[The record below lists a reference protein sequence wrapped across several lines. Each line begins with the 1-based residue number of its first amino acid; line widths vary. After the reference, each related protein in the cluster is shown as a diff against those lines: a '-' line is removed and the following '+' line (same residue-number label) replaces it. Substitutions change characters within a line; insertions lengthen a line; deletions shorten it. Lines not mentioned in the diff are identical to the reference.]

1 MNLRSLSVR
10 SKLVITIV
18 VPVAALL
25 LLAALAARG
34 TANIEDGV
42 QNIYHDRV
50 VPLQQLKTIADN
62 YAVLVIDAV
71 NKADAGRMTAEEA
84 LANVREARTE
94 IADIWEA
101 YLATT
106 LTPREQELADGARAL
121 FRAANADLDRLEEAL
136 EGMSGNVQGELD
148 AFNGP
153 LYDSIDPISDQI
165 TELVDLQI
173 DVAGAEAERVS
184 EFYTQVLVRT
194 GGLMLLVLIAV
205 VITGV
210 WTYRSVALPI
220 AHMRETLGQ
229 IAEHHD
235 LSRRV
240 DVSADDEIGAT
251 ANALNSMLD
260 QFQDSIREL
269 RTLTDQMASAAEEL
283 SAVSA
288 QTDGNIDQQRSQTEQ
303 VSTAMNEMAATV
315 QEVARNASDAASSSQ
330 EADQESR
337 AGGEVV
343 RTVVSD
349 IGRLSGEVATIE
361 ETVRN
366 LDEKGQ
372 QIGTVLDVIRG
383 IAEQTN
389 LLALNAAIEAAR
401 AGEQGRGFAVVADEV
416 RTLASRTQDSTADIQ
431 AMIEALQAG
440 TRNAVSAMGRG
451 REMAE
456 ATSNDAERAGQALES
471 IVQAVGRISDMTT
484 QIASAA
490 EEQNAV
496 AEEINRNIYAI
507 NDITGDTANGSR
519 QTATASQEVADI
531 ASRVRDL
538 ASTYRIA

>member
-1 MNLRSLSVR
+1 MNFRSLSVR

-34 TANIEDGV
+34 TANIEKGV

-84 LANVREARTE
+84 LADVREAREE
-94 IADIWEA
+94 IAEIWDA

-106 LTPREQELADGARAL
+106 LTPREQELADGARGL
-121 FRAANADLDRLEEAL
+121 FRAANAHLDRLEGAL
-136 EGMSGNVQGELD
+136 GGMSGDVQGELD

-153 LYDSIDPISDQI
+153 LYDTIDPISDQI
-165 TELVDLQI
+165 TQLVDLQI
-173 DVAGAEAERVS
+173 DVAGTEAERVS
-184 EFYTQVLVRT
+184 AFYTQVLVRS
-194 GGLMLLVLIAV
+194 GALMLVVLIIV
-205 VITGV
+205 VVTGV

-220 AHMRETLGQ
+220 SRMRETLTE

-240 DVSADDEIGAT
+240 DVRSDDEIGAT
-251 ANALNSMLD
+251 AGALNSMLD

-269 RTLTDQMASAAEEL
+269 RTLTDQMASAAEQL
-283 SAVSA
+283 SAVST
-288 QTDGNIDQQRSQTEQ
+288 QTNGNIDQQRSQTEQ

-361 ETVRN
+361 ESVRN

-372 QIGTVLDVIRG
+372 QIGSVLDVIRG

-431 AMIEALQAG
+431 AMIESLQAG
-440 TRNAVSAMGRG
+440 TRNAVTAMGRG

-507 NDITGDTANGSR
+507 NDITGDTANGAR

-538 ASTYRIA
+538 ASAYRIA

>member
-1 MNLRSLSVR
+1 MPRSLNIR
-10 SKLVITIV
+10 SRLVITII
-18 VPVAALL
+18 VPVLALL
-25 LLAALAARG
+25 LVTLMAARG
-34 TANIEDGV
+34 IANIEEGV
-42 QNIYHDRV
+42 QSIYDDRV

-71 NKADAGRMTAEEA
+71 NKADNGLMSAEEA
-84 LANVREARTE
+84 LEGVRAARAE
-94 IADIWEA
+94 INDLWEH
-101 YLATT
+101 YMATT
-106 LTPREQELADGARAL
+106 LTAREDELATAAIGE
-121 FRAANADLDRLEEAL
+121 FRAANADLDRLERAL
-136 EGMSGNVQGELD
+136 SGMTGNVEGELG

-153 LYDSIDPISDQI
+153 LYETIDPISDRI

-173 DVAGAEAERVS
+173 EVAGMEAERVS
-184 EFYTQVLVRT
+184 EVYGQVLLRT
-194 GGLMLLVLIAV
+194 GIVLLIVLIAV
-205 VITGV
+205 VVIGT
-210 WTYRSVALPI
+210 WTYRAI
-220 AHMRETLGQ
+220 ATPVSRMRETLAS
-229 IAEHHD
+229 IVANHD
-235 LSRRV
+235 LSKRV
-240 DVSADDEIGAT
+240 EVGSDDEIGAT
-251 ANALNSMLD
+251 ARALNGMLE
-260 QFQDSIREL
+260 QFEGSIREL
-269 RTLTDQMASAAEEL
+269 RGLTDQMASAAEQL
-283 SAVSA
+283 SAVSS
-288 QTDGNIDQQRSQTEQ
+288 QTNSNVDQQQSQTEQ

-337 AGGEVV
+337 DGGEVV
-343 RTVVSD
+343 RSVVKE

-361 ETVRN
+361 GRVRS

-372 QIGTVLDVIRG
+372 QIGSVLDVIRG

-440 TRNAVSAMGRG
+440 TREAVSAMGRG

-456 ATSNDAERAGQALES
+456 STSHDAERAGEALES

-496 AEEINRNIYAI
+496 AEEINRNISTI
-507 NDITGDTANGSR
+507 NDLTGDTARGAQ
-519 QTATASQEVADI
+519 QTSTASQDVAGI
-531 ASRVRDL
+531 AARVRDL
-538 ASTYRIA
+538 ASAYRIA

>member
-1 MNLRSLSVR
+1 MNFRSLSVR

-34 TANIEDGV
+34 TANIEEGV

-84 LANVREARTE
+84 LADVREAREE
-94 IADIWEA
+94 IAEIWDA

-106 LTPREQELADGARAL
+106 LTPREQELADGARSL
-121 FRAANADLDRLEEAL
+121 FRAANQDLDRLEAAL
-136 EGMSGNVQGELD
+136 NGMSGNVQGELD

-173 DVAGAEAERVS
+173 EVAGAEAERVS
-184 EFYTQVLVRT
+184 EFYGQVLVRT
-194 GGLMLLVLIAV
+194 GGLMLLVLIGV

-220 AHMRETLGQ
+220 AHMRETLEG
-229 IAEHHD
+229 IAGNHD

-240 DVSADDEIGAT
+240 NIGADDEIGAT
-251 ANALNSMLD
+251 ATALNGMLD

-269 RTLTDQMASAAEEL
+269 RTLTDQMASAAEQL
-283 SAVSA
+283 SAVST
-288 QTDGNIDQQRSQTEQ
+288 QTNGNIDQQRSQTEQ

-361 ETVRN
+361 ESVRN

-372 QIGTVLDVIRG
+372 QIGSVLDVIRG

-431 AMIEALQAG
+431 AMIESLQAG
-440 TRNAVSAMGRG
+440 TRNAVTAMGRG

-456 ATSNDAERAGQALES
+456 ATSNDAERAGEALES

-507 NDITGDTANGSR
+507 NDITGDTANGAR

-538 ASTYRIA
+538 ASAYRIG

>member
-1 MNLRSLSVR
+1 MNIRSLSVR

-84 LANVREARTE
+84 LADVREARTE
-94 IADIWEA
+94 IATIWEA

-106 LTPREQELADGARAL
+106 LTPREQELADGARSL
-121 FRAANADLDRLEEAL
+121 FRAANADLDRLEAAL
-136 EGMSGNVQGELD
+136 GGMSGNVQGELD

-173 DVAGAEAERVS
+173 EVAGAEAERVS
-184 EFYTQVLVRT
+184 EFYGQVLVRT
-194 GGLMLLVLIAV
+194 GALMLLVLIGV

-220 AHMRETLGQ
+220 AHMRETLEG
-229 IAEHHD
+229 IAGNHD
-235 LSRRV
+235 LSRRA
-240 DVSADDEIGAT
+240 DVSTDDEIGAT
-251 ANALNSMLD
+251 ATALNSMLD

-269 RTLTDQMASAAEEL
+269 RTLTDQMASAAEQL

-361 ETVRN
+361 ETVRK

-431 AMIEALQAG
+431 SMIEALQAG
-440 TRNAVSAMGRG
+440 TRDAVTAMGRG